1 MNRRVIAIA
10 LGVVAAACLI
20 TAALTDHWLVNSSAE
35 AKIGFGLR
43 NNEECL
49 STGWTNYEPLRADE
63 HRAEPTSW
71 TCKSASNS
79 VVVDQWKALEKSH
92 GDRLASSA
100 FAPFGWIT
108 FVDVLVAALGLLAAA
123 GIAAARKQPQLP
135 IMPTTVA
142 LVGLMIGL
150 ITGCVFVATKPG
162 PAGMVGVGLS
172 FWLFGAG
179 SVIGIAGA
187 QLLAK
192 VNRPADVDLMA
203 DAMNPDEY

>member
-20 TAALTDHWLVNSSAE
+20 IAAFTDHWLVNSSPE

-43 NNEECL
+43 RNQECL
-49 STGWTNYEPLRADE
+49 STGWTSYAPLDEARAADK
-63 HRAEPTSW
+63 W
-71 TCKSASNS
+71 KCVSASNGET
-79 VVVDQWKALEKSH
+79 VDKWQALEKPH
-92 GDRLASSA
+92 GDRLASGV

-108 FVDVLVAALGLLAAA
+108 LVVVLLAAVGLLGAA

-135 IMPTTVA
+135 IAPTTVA
-142 LVGLMIGL
+142 LVGVMIGL
-150 ITGCVFVATKPG
+150 ISGCVFVATKPG

-172 FWLFGAG
+172 FWLFGVG
-179 SVIGIAGA
+179 CVLGIAGA

-192 VNRPADVDLMA
+192 VNRPPDVDLMA